1 MKNLLLG
8 VGMVAFG
15 LGFSLA
21 VSATT
26 EQLRG
31 DIASNFNRSAC
42 RYAADNIQVT
52 ALPSAAAAST
62 GLQGGTRYR
71 VFCTTATY
79 FDQEAVGGSGGAAT
93 SADAQIAANTSIDI
107 WAKQG
112 DFVSFRAVAAT
123 GACDLL
129 ECQ

>member
-1 MKNLLLG
+1 MRNFLG
-8 VGMVAFG
+8 FVAMIAFG
-15 LGFSLA
+15 LGFALA

-31 DIASNFNRSAC
+31 EVAANFNRAGC
-42 RYAADNIQVT
+42 RYTPDNIQVT
-52 ALPSAAAAST
+52 AVPSAAVAST
-62 GLQGGTRYR
+62 GLQAATRYR

-93 SADAQIAANTSIDI
+93 SADAQIAANTAIDV
-107 WAKQG
+107 WSKAG

-123 GACDLL
+123 GTCDLL